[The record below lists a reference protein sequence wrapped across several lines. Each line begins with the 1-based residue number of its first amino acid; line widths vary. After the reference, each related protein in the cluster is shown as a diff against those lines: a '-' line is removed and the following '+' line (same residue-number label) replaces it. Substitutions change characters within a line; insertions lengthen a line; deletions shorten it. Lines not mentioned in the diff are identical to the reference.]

1 MNNKLLPWL
10 LLFCALGLS
19 STAAYYSVIG
29 LSIVFSGVAL
39 PVIIMGSF
47 LEISKL
53 SIATYL
59 HNQWKNSMLGLKI
72 YLTAA
77 LVVLSVI
84 TSIGIYGL
92 LSKGFRENITQ
103 LEISGKQVKN
113 IEIKKERFEQSKQ
126 EYVLEKQNVDKDISG
141 LRDALATGTTTQYK
155 DRETGQIITVN
166 SSSARKT
173 FEKQL
178 TQAIANRD
186 TLSRKIE
193 TMNDSLTALDI
204 QILDME
210 TQNEEANELGV
221 IQAVSESTGWS
232 LSSVANLFI
241 LILIIVFDPLAISLV
256 LATNQAFKNS
266 NPKKNMYG
274 EIKQEPKI
282 QPTIMVQPPTPPPSQ
297 PIVPDAQVELEKQ
310 MNKEVSQDAKKLEEQ
325 IRAKEQEIARI
336 QNSTVSSKK
345 KGLALTHL
353 GRQLKDLQN
362 KKDNQIEY

>member
-1 MNNKLLPWL
+1 MNNKILPWL

-72 YLTAA
+72 YLTSA
-77 LVVLSVI
+77 LVVLSII
-84 TSIGIYGL
+84 TSMGIYGL

-126 EYVLEKQNVDKDISG
+126 EYILEKQTADKDISN
-141 LRDALATGTTTQYK
+141 LRTSLSSGTQTQYK
-155 DRETGQIITVN
+155 DRETGQIITVT
-166 SSSARKT
+166 SSSARKA
-173 FEKQL
+173 FEQQL
-178 TQAIANRD
+178 AQAIANRD

-193 TMNDSLTALDI
+193 IMNDSLTALDI

-210 TQNEEANELGV
+210 TQNEKANELGV

-266 NPKKNMYG
+266 KPKMSMYG
-274 EIKQEPKI
+274 EPK
-282 QPTIMVQPPTPPPSQ
+282 TTPPPISQ
-297 PIVPDAQVELEKQ
+297 TPSPTPKEVQVEVEKPL
-310 MNKEVSQDAKKLEEQ
+310 NKEVIQDTTLPNEKSPLDTQ
-325 IRAKEQEIARI
+325 INSIQQEINKI

-345 KGLALTHL
+345 KGLALSNLHS
-353 GRQLKDLQN
+353 QLRDLQN

>member
-1 MNNKLLPWL
+1 MNSKLLPWL

-77 LVVLSVI
+77 LVVLSII

-113 IEIKKERFEQSKQ
+113 IEIKKERFEQSKK
-126 EYVLEKQNVDKDISG
+126 EYILEKQTLDKDISG

-155 DRETGQIITVN
+155 DRETGQVITTS
-166 SSSARKT
+166 SSSARRT
-173 FEKQL
+173 FEQQL
-178 TQAIANRD
+178 TQAISNRD

-210 TQNEEANELGV
+210 TQNEKANELGV

-256 LATNQAFKNS
+256 LATNQAFKNAKPKMSIYGEPKPS
-266 NPKKNMYG
+266 NIQGHRNPPPPPKKIQI
-274 EIKQEPKI
+274 EVEDKI
-282 QPTIMVQPPTPPPSQ
+282 N
-297 PIVPDAQVELEKQ
+297 E
-310 MNKEVSQDAKKLEEQ
+310 EVTQDTKKLEEQ
-325 IRAKEQEIARI
+325 SLLDAQIQAKQQEINKI

-345 KGLALTHL
+345 KGLAIV
-353 GRQLKDLQN
+353 DLQN
-362 KKDNQIEY
+362 QLRELQNRKDNQIEY

>member
-1 MNNKLLPWL
+1 MNSKLLPWL

-77 LVVLSVI
+77 LVVLSII

-256 LATNQAFKNS
+256 LATNQAFKNAK
-266 NPKKNMYG
+266 PKMSMYG
-274 EIKQEPKI
+274 EPKPSNIQGHRNPPPPPKKI
-282 QPTIMVQPPTPPPSQ
+282 QIE
-297 PIVPDAQVELEKQ
+297 VEDKINE
-310 MNKEVSQDAKKLEEQ
+310 EVTQDTKKLEEQ
-325 IRAKEQEIARI
+325 SLLDAQIQAKQQEINKI

-345 KGLALTHL
+345 KGLAIV
-353 GRQLKDLQN
+353 DLQN
-362 KKDNQIEY
+362 QLRELQNRKDNQIEY